1 MVGIAA
7 SQNLLLTIDAGPY
20 AFMDV
25 FDSHH
30 ICNHS
35 DESGRYAY
43 KVGNSLL
50 YLNLTD
56 FVAFSF
62 SRI

>member
-1 MVGIAA
+1 
-7 SQNLLLTIDAGPY
+7 
-20 AFMDV
+20 MDV

-43 KVGNSLL
+43 KVGDSLL
-50 YLNLTD
+50 YLNLVD

-62 SRI
+62 NRI